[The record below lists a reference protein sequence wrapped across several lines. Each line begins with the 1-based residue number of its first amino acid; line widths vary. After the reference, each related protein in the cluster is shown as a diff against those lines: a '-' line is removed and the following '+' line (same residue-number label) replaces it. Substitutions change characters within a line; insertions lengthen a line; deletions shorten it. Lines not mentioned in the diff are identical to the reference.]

1 MVKGEFIKALGEKI
15 GGFTVKEA
23 TAAYDAFVEVLT
35 EALQRKEKVS
45 LLGFG
50 TFELRHKAAKIGINP
65 KTKEQVKIAE
75 SWAPAFKA
83 SKSYKAS
90 FN

>member
-1 MVKGEFIKALGEKI
+1 MNKVEFIREVADKT
-15 GGFTVKEA
+15 GFTIKEA
-23 TAAYDAFVEVLT
+23 TLAYDAFIETVT
-35 EALQRKEKVS
+35 ETLNKKEKIS

-50 TFELRHKAAKIGINP
+50 TFELRHKAAKTGVNP
-65 KTKEQVKIAE
+65 QTKAPVKIAE

-83 SKSYKAS
+83 SKTFKAN